1 MKALVDRNA
10 CIGCETC
17 VGICPEVFSM
27 DDEGISVAIDEEIG
41 TDVLELAEEAMDDCP
56 VGAITMK

>member
-27 DDEGISVAIDEEIG
+27 DDEGISVAIDEEID
-41 TDVLELAEEAMDDCP
+41 TDILELAEEATDDCP
-56 VGAITMK
+56 VGAITME

>member
-41 TDVLELAEEAMDDCP
+41 TDVLELAKEAMDVCP

>member
-17 VGICPEVFSM
+17 VGVCPEVFSM
-27 DDEGISVAIDEEIG
+27 DDEGISVAIDEEID
-41 TDVLELAEEAMDDCP
+41 TDILELAEEAMDDCP
-56 VGAITMK
+56 VGAITME

>member
-1 MKALVDRNA
+1 MKALVDRDA
-10 CIGCETC
+10 CIGCEMC

-27 DDEGISVAIDEEIG
+27 DDEGISVAIDEEID
-41 TDVLELAEEAMDDCP
+41 TDILELAEEAMDDCP